1 MLSRIAESLFW
12 TGRYLERAED
22 TARLLDVQINQLL
35 EGAVVAESSVAR
47 TLLSVMG
54 VPVTLSQQSDLFEV
68 TAALSVSRTEPSSI
82 SSSLRGAREN
92 ARGIRE
98 SISSELWECLNATL
112 VALDAAGPAVDHMG
126 PHDFFRFARFV
137 RERVAIAVGI
147 VDATMSRD
155 DGWQFMLLGR
165 SIERADMT
173 ARLLAAQL
181 NDPRG
186 EPDWSTTLR
195 ACSAF
200 EAYLRT
206 YRGVIFSAKAIEF
219 LMLDRFFPRSVYASL
234 ATAESCL
241 IALEQQPSRSK
252 SGDEPRRIIG
262 RARTSLEYQTID
274 EIIRHLPGHLN
285 EIQGACS
292 MASAAIATNYFQLEA
307 TLVWRTEDASQHFDR
322 YRDSRHVGVDRAD
335 VMR

>member
-35 EGAVVAESSVAR
+35 EGSNIAETTVAK

-54 VPVTLSQQSDLFEV
+54 VPTTLNQQSELPQV
-68 TAALSVSRTEPSSI
+68 TAALSVSRAEPSSI
-82 SSSLRGAREN
+82 SSSLRAAREN

-112 VALDAAGPAVDHMG
+112 VALDARGPDSGEMG
-126 PHDFFRFARFV
+126 PHEFFRFARFV

-147 VDATMSRD
+147 ADATMSRD
-155 DGWQFMLLGR
+155 DGWQFVLLGR
-165 SIERADMT
+165 NIERADMT

-195 ACSAF
+195 ACSAY

-206 YRGVIFSAKAIEF
+206 YRGVIISANAVEF
-219 LMLDRFFPRSVYASL
+219 LMLDRYFPRSVYFAL
-234 ATAESCL
+234 ATAEACL
-241 IALEQQPSRSK
+241 GSLEQQQSRAGAGEEAK
-252 SGDEPRRIIG
+252 RIMG
-262 RARTSLEYQTID
+262 RARTNLEYQTIG
-274 EIIRHLPGHLN
+274 EIIYRLPGHLSDV
-285 EIQGACS
+285 QSACS
-292 MASAAIATNYFQLEA
+292 AASAAIATTYFQREA
-307 TLVWRTEDASQHFDR
+307 TLAWRTDDPSQR
-322 YRDSRHVGVDRAD
+322 VGHGSEVA
-335 VMR
+335 